1 MSIPSH
7 ELAHIITTRS
17 TALLIKCAYLQLRE
31 KKGGRV
37 QFELMEINLNF
48 KKKTRQYNIEE
59 KYHPRSSLKSSL
71 HLFLSTD
78 NLLRRFKTP
87 LSPPPHPF
95 PRNELFPQYQHSISN
110 IARANDI
117 NDVIIGEK
125 RDDTFNDVTIIID
138 ASSLSLP
145 PFLPLPPSSPSLA
158 IPLSTPQAILE
169 ESRERINKPGLPRN
183 HPHKVRFIYRKSM
196 ARRISP
202 ARLLYNAA
210 QLMPNCWPD
219 LFLNSGKTPR
229 PHRDNRRSVYGYAQP
244 VAERGERE

>member
-1 MSIPSH
+1 MTWSITCQRVSIPSH

-95 PRNELFPQYQHSISN
+95 PWNELFPQYQHSISN

-138 ASSLSLP
+138 ASSLSLS
-145 PFLPLPPSSPSLA
+145 LPSSPSL
-158 IPLSTPQAILE
+158 LSFACHPSLHTTSNPRGIAGTDKQAGPPSE
-169 ESRERINKPGLPRN
+169 P
-183 HPHKVRFIYRKSM
+183 
-196 ARRISP
+196 SP
-202 ARLLYNAA
+202 
-210 QLMPNCWPD
+210 
-219 LFLNSGKTPR
+219 
-229 PHRDNRRSVYGYAQP
+229 
-244 VAERGERE
+244 